1 MLSFSD
7 PLTSSSFFGVVEMLA
22 LEELAEPPIGPVDP
36 VFPRVNLKPTMPT
49 TTTTA
54 TTPIMTNRRLFVPE
68 EGAGDEV
75 AAVVGVVEVV
85 GVEEVDVLVLGVGE
99 VALNESD
106 RYETA
111 LEPLSTTNIS
121 PLTES

>member
-1 MLSFSD
+1 
-7 PLTSSSFFGVVEMLA
+7 
-22 LEELAEPPIGPVDP
+22 
-36 VFPRVNLKPTMPT
+36 MPT
-49 TTTTA
+49 TTMTA
-54 TTPIMTNRRLFVPE
+54 TTPIMMNRKLFVPD

-75 AAVVGVVEVV
+75 DAVVGVAEVA
-85 GVEEVDVLVLGVGE
+85 GVEEVEALGLGE

>member
-1 MLSFSD
+1 MN
-7 PLTSSSFFGVVEMLA
+7 G
-22 LEELAEPPIGPVDP
+22 
-36 VFPRVNLKPTMPT
+36 
-49 TTTTA
+49 
-54 TTPIMTNRRLFVPE
+54 RLFVPE

-75 AAVVGVVEVV
+75 DGVVGVVEVV
-85 GVEEVDVLVLGVGE
+85 GVEDADVLVVGLGE